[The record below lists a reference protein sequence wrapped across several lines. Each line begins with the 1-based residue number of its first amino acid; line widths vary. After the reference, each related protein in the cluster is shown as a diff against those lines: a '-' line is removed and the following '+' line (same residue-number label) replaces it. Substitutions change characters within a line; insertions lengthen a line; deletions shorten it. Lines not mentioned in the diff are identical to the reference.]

1 MLTPIGC
8 AVGRFNSNSGSAAAA
23 AGGGTKQ
30 GTVFGTTDKEAGYPV
45 DHPVRPCDLIATI
58 YHLLGI
64 DPHTLIHDRIGRP
77 FPIARG
83 GDPVQG
89 VIA

>member
-1 MLTPIGC
+1 MRFQFIS
-8 AVGRFNSNSGSAAAA
+8 GRGV
-23 AGGGTKQ
+23 KQ

-64 DPHTLIHDRIGRP
+64 DPHTLIHDRSGRP

>member
-1 MLTPIGC
+1 
-8 AVGRFNSNSGSAAAA
+8 
-23 AGGGTKQ
+23 
-30 GTVFGTTDKEAGYPV
+30 
-45 DHPVRPCDLIATI
+45 
-58 YHLLGI
+58 LLGI
-64 DPHTLIHDRIGRP
+64 DPHTLIHDRSGRP